1 LEGKMKDR
9 RSFFPAWTVL
19 LFSILLLSSPLL
31 AGCGGEEEAPAS
43 LGEEGWLLIQ
53 GSGVEEPVRL
63 SLEELKAME
72 EGLVEDDYFS
82 INSYGT
88 EQYFHFRGIWV
99 WHLLQEKVKLKE
111 GASKVTFIAGD
122 GYQVEY
128 TLEEV
133 QREDYIDQRNPAA
146 KYKMILAWEEDG
158 WENSAREPFRLVVGQ
173 REPGEANKPYW
184 VRNVRI
190 IRID

>member
-1 LEGKMKDR
+1 MGEDGLLVIQGGGVKGK
-9 RSFFPAWTVL
+9 VL
-19 LFSILLLSSPLL
+19 L
-31 AGCGGEEEAPAS
+31 S
-43 LGEEGWLLIQ
+43 LD
-53 GSGVEEPVRL
+53 
-63 SLEELKAME
+63 ELKAME
-72 EGLVEDDYFS
+72 EGLVEADYFS

-88 EQYFHFRGIWV
+88 EQYFYFQGVWV
-99 WHLLQEKVKLKE
+99 WHILKEKVILKE
-111 GASKVTFIAGD
+111 GASKVSFIAGD
-122 GYQVEY
+122 GYNVEY

-133 QREDYIDQRNPAA
+133 KREDYLDQRNPTM

-158 WENSAREPFRLVVGQ
+158 WENSIREPLRLVVGQ